1 MKKFLSVL
9 LSALLAVSL
18 TACKQESSPNPFS
31 PDSDAQTLLD
41 SGAFTEA
48 LTQIDT
54 EVACARYGI
63 DPATVTAGAVY
74 GSTGATAEEL
84 AVFTFDTADHAED
97 AKKAMGYWL
106 EDQTEAMSTYLPLEV
121 PKLEKGVLEV
131 RGASLLLVVA
141 NDYAPV
147 DEFLK

>member
-1 MKKFLSVL
+1 MKKFLSVFF
-9 LSALLAVSL
+9 SALLTVSL
-18 TACKQESSPNPFS
+18 TACKQESSPAAFS

-63 DPATVTAGAVY
+63 DPATVTGGAVY

-84 AVFTFDTADHAED
+84 AIFTFDTPDHAED
-97 AKKAMGYWL
+97 AKKAVGYWL

-131 RGASLLLVVA
+131 REGSLLLVVA

-147 DEFLK
+147 DGFLK